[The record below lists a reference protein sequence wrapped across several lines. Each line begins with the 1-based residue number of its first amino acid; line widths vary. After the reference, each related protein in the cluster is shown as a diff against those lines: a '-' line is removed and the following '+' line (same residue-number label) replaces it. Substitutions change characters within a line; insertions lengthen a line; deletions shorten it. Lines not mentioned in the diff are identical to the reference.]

1 MYIQMESQEP
11 FAFAG
16 LWEVWHSKEGDII
29 LTCNII
35 TTEPNELVAKIHN
48 RMPVILPPE
57 AYSEWLAPEER
68 QPDQLNHLLGSYPA
82 QELVAFP
89 VSRLVNSPKNDIP
102 ECILPA

>member
-1 MYIQMESQEP
+1 MESREP

-16 LWEVWHSKEGDII
+16 LWEIWHSKDGDKI
-29 LTCNII
+29 LSCNII

-57 AYSEWLAPEER
+57 AYPDWLAPEER
-68 QPDQLNHLLGSYPA
+68 QPEELNNLLKPFPA
-82 QELVAFP
+82 KELIAFP
-89 VSRLVNSPKNDIP
+89 VSRTVNSPQNDVP